1 MYAAVAVG
9 EYDNLQDAQA
19 HMINQK
25 PTVYTPQEK
34 NICLYDKL
42 YSQYLLLGEKTE
54 AYQHLT
60 GK

>member
-1 MYAAVAVG
+1 MNG
-9 EYDNLQDAQA
+9 EEGASCISLK
-19 HMINQK
+19 K

-60 GK
+60 DK